1 VGNRVKI
8 GAGAMILGN
17 IPIEDGVV
25 IGAAAIVTVPVKTVR
40 APRVPLSALEASG
53 LHGAGAL
60 TMVSCARVQG
70 ETVVGINRILSP
82 SQKRLAA
89 ESSKDMETWLYTI

>member
-1 VGNRVKI
+1 VKI

-40 APRVPLSALEASG
+40 APRVLWSVLKASG
-53 LHGAGAL
+53 LHGAGPL
-60 TMVSCARVQG
+60 TMVSCVRA
-70 ETVVGINRILSP
+70 
-82 SQKRLAA
+82 
-89 ESSKDMETWLYTI
+89 